1 MTWSFALLTQVR
13 RCTTVLLVAGVV
25 CGMVACVSPQS
36 RLVPPKPAQDSDLPE
51 AHFKRV
57 DTWRFV
63 DVNAPL
69 TPVEQQ
75 LKQQFERVFPNAQY
89 SPEYT
94 CSAREDGNFYDKY
107 AARPEEWLGEQMAG
121 RCGTPTSSDWSTR
134 VYFSDGTILDSPLSD
149 AMLNDISTR
158 FAAVNTGFKVF
169 GVTARYTGPNM
180 LVTVETASPEA
191 TIHVSEADADRNVL
205 VNGEVFGDFERT
217 HAIIN
222 QGESGSADCDA
233 DEAVKWPNYA
243 FKCTMAPG
251 DDEAWVSLLASGQ
264 RRWESPLVELPA
276 HRAGWVPPNEYHR
289 IKLELPRQV
298 DTPTAL
304 VIAINDLRAKLGRR
318 PLHLASEQSAFM
330 QPVYDRAFALN
341 AGGDWTGDNAM
352 RKQMLKG
359 DRVKGAVSWARIA
372 SGIAYD
378 GNAADWLAYRML
390 FPVARDT
397 LMDASIDEIAIA
409 THGDPA
415 VGFGAAAVVY
425 TLVTPEREAAM
436 ADVLAEAIGNERKSR
451 PTKRLENPPELV
463 TVAREVAR
471 GRQPIDALLTALTQL
486 NLVTQRSQYLTGVF
500 LPFDSDGSSATR
512 LAPLLAVKS
521 LTYGIVMTHV
531 AEPNY
536 GWATPFA
543 FVWFVTDHPP
553 ERQAR
558 LEAAVVATLFVRSF
572 KQRHDSVSVAND
584 ESRSLAKGRGIS
596 ELLGSPLFGGVAS
609 DSDMHDAL
617 GVHVNDEESKD

>member
-1 MTWSFALLTQVR
+1 M
-13 RCTTVLLVAGVV
+13 
-25 CGMVACVSPQS
+25 
-36 RLVPPKPAQDSDLPE
+36 
-51 AHFKRV
+51 
-57 DTWRFV
+57 
-63 DVNAPL
+63 NAPL

-75 LKQQFERVFPNAQY
+75 LKQQFERLFPNAQY

-107 AARPEEWLGEQMAG
+107 AARPEEWLAEQMAG
-121 RCGTPTSSDWSTR
+121 RCGTPTASNWSTR

-149 AMLNDISTR
+149 AMLNEISTH
-158 FAAVNTGFKVF
+158 FAEALTGVSVF

-191 TIHVSEADADRNVL
+191 TIHISEADSDRNVL
-205 VNGEVFGDFERT
+205 VQGEVFGDFEQAQ
-217 HAIIN
+217 AIIN
-222 QGESGSADCDA
+222 QGEAGSADCDP
-233 DEAVKWPNYA
+233 DEDVKWPKYA

-264 RRWESPLVELPA
+264 SRWESPLVELPA
-276 HRAGWVPPNEYHR
+276 RRAGWVPPTEYHR
-289 IKLELPRQV
+289 IALELPRQV

-304 VIAINDLRAKLGRR
+304 VTAINDLRAKLGRR
-318 PLHLASEQSAFM
+318 PLHLATEQSAFM
-330 QPVYDRAFALN
+330 QPIYDRAFVLN
-341 AGGDWTGDNAM
+341 ADGDWTGDTSM

-359 DRVKGAVSWARIA
+359 DRVKGAVSWGRIA

-409 THGDPA
+409 THGDPK

-425 TLVTPEREAAM
+425 TLVTPAREAAM
-436 ADVLAEAIGNERKSR
+436 ADVLAETIENERKSR
-451 PTKRLENPPELV
+451 PTKRLDNPPELV

-471 GRQPIDALLTALTQL
+471 GRQPIDALSIALTQL
-486 NLVTQRSQYLTGVF
+486 NLSTRRSQYLTGVF
-500 LPFDSDGSSATR
+500 LQFGSDGPSATR
-512 LAPLLAVKS
+512 LAPLLAAKS
-521 LTYGIVMTHV
+521 LSYGIVMTHV

-536 GWATPFA
+536 GWVTPVA
-543 FVWFVTDHPP
+543 FIWFVTDRPA

-558 LEAAVVATLFVRSF
+558 AATRNLRGTPEA
-572 KQRHDSVSVAND
+572 
-584 ESRSLAKGRGIS
+584 
-596 ELLGSPLFGGVAS
+596 SPLVA
-609 DSDMHDAL
+609 
-617 GVHVNDEESKD
+617 VE

>member
-1 MTWSFALLTQVR
+1 MTWCFALLQR
-13 RCTTVLLVAGVV
+13 GQRCVTVLLVAGVV
-25 CGMVACVSPQS
+25 CSMVACAPPQS

-57 DTWRFV
+57 DTWHFV

-69 TPVEQQ
+69 TPAEQQ
-75 LKQQFERVFPNAQY
+75 LKQLFERIFPNAQY

-94 CSAREDGNFYDKY
+94 CLAREDGNFYDKY

-121 RCGTPTSSDWSTR
+121 RCGTPTSGNWSTR

-158 FAAVNTGFKVF
+158 FAAVLTGFRVF

-205 VNGEVFGDFERT
+205 VKGEVFGDFGQAR
-217 HAIIN
+217 AIIN
-222 QGESGSADCDA
+222 QGEAGSADCDA
-233 DEAVKWPNYA
+233 DEEVKWPNYA

-251 DDEAWVSLLASGQ
+251 DDEAWVSLLASGR
-264 RRWESPLVELPA
+264 RRWESSLAEVPA
-276 HRAGWVPPNEYHR
+276 RRAGWVPPPEYQR

-304 VIAINDLRAKLGRR
+304 VTAINDLRVKLGRR
-318 PLHLASEQSAFM
+318 PLHLATEQSAFM
-330 QPVYDRAFALN
+330 QPIYARAFALN

-352 RKQMLKG
+352 RQQMLKG
-359 DRVKGAVSWARIA
+359 DRVRGVVSWGRIA

-397 LMDASIDEIAIA
+397 LMDANIDEIAIA

-425 TLVTPEREAAM
+425 KLVTPEREAAM
-436 ADVLAEAIGNERKSR
+436 AEVLAKAIENERKTR

-463 TVAREVAR
+463 TAAREVAR
-471 GRQPIDALLTALTQL
+471 GRQPIGALSTALTQL

-500 LPFDSDGSSATR
+500 LPLDSDGLSAMR
-512 LAPLLAVKS
+512 LAPLLAAKS
-521 LTYGIVMTHV
+521 LSYGIVVTHV

-536 GWATPFA
+536 GWATPVA
-543 FVWFVTDHPP
+543 FIWFVTDRPP

-558 LEAAVVATLFVRSF
+558 LEARASHVVTRSVGTAVGGSGSTN
-572 KQRHDSVSVAND
+572 VSETTD
-584 ESRSLAKGRGIS
+584 CG
-596 ELLGSPLFGGVAS
+596 P
-609 DSDMHDAL
+609 
-617 GVHVNDEESKD
+617 